1 MPVAPCTVGKGGN
14 YKLYSMTLILTI
26 GDYLLERDYLLR
38 KFFFARFAEVQFS
51 VFIPVNRTKD
61 YNGAVYI
68 VELSVIFDIFL
79 ALSENLCRNISVES
93 LISRHLKIVCAR
105 CGSL

>member
-26 GDYLLERDYLLR
+26 GDYLLERGYLLR

-68 VELSVIFDIFL
+68 VELSVIFDIFP

-93 LISRHLKIVCAR
+93 LISRHLKNVCAR